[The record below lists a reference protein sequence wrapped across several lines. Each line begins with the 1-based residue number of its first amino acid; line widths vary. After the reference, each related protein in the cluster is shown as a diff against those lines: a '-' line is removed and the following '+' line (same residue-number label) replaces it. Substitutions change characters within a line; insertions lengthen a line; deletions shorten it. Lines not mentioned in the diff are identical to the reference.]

1 MKMYIIVHGIVQ
13 GVGYRAFVK
22 AQADRSSISGYVKNM
37 DDGSV
42 EIFAIGQEGKLAEF
56 ASMLHVNEE
65 HGPDVF
71 YIEKHKEGD
80 KGFVDK
86 GDMDSF
92 SIMK

>member
-1 MKMYIIVHGIVQ
+1 MYIIVHGIVQ

-22 AQADRSSISGYVKNM
+22 AQADRSSIKGYVKNM

-42 EIFAIGQEGKLAEF
+42 EIFAIGPEGKLAEF
-56 ASMLHVNEE
+56 ASSLHLNEE

-71 YIEKHKEGD
+71 YIEKHKEGES
-80 KGFVDK
+80 GFVDK
-86 GDMDSF
+86 GDSSSF